1 MAFPITGYLVFVYK
15 PEVGPHAPQFQSM
28 DEAEKF
34 ANDLRA
40 VSNNLTVSEPIAV
53 TATESY
59 KPKCLQD

>member
-1 MAFPITGYLVFVYK
+1 MGFPVIGYVVFVYHIDI
-15 PEVGPHAPQFQSM
+15 GSHHPQFSSI

-40 VSNNLTVSEPIAV
+40 VSKNLTVSEPIPV

>member
-1 MAFPITGYLVFVYK
+1 MVFPVTSYIVFIYQG
-15 PEVGPHAPQFQSM
+15 EVGTHAPHFPSL

-40 VSNNLTVSEPIAV
+40 VSNNLTVSEPIPV

>member
-1 MAFPITGYLVFVYK
+1 MVFPITSYIVFVYQG
-15 PEVGPHAPQFQSM
+15 EVGTHAPHFPSM

-40 VSNNLTVSEPIAV
+40 VSNNLTVSEPIPV